1 MSAFHLRLVND
12 KLNLRVIIRPLL
24 FLHDLHNIHLMI
36 LFCKVWK
43 NCHHLIY
50 GAFGAPAFWNKYCHI
65 RLWYHNSYFKILW
78 GLQFF
83 LLRTL
88 YILSTPLKGEDIY
101 EICTTF
107 LFLALLLINT
117 MIKVKIFKIYARFSR
132 RSLMVTVPPF
142 RQISFTENRQGH
154 CQSNPNLRCG
164 QWSIIQANQ
173 SLGENSR
180 GHWRQLQIV
189 WW

>member
-1 MSAFHLRLVND
+1 MLQRLGTPLISASHLRLVND
-12 KLNLRVIIRPLL
+12 KLNLRFIRPLL
-24 FLHDLHNIHLMI
+24 FLHDLHNVHLML

-83 LLRTL
+83 FVAYFIHIINTIKRWGYLWNLHDFSVTCFT
-88 YILSTPLKGEDIY
+88 YD
-101 EICTTF
+101 
-107 LFLALLLINT
+107 INT

-132 RSLMVTVPPF
+132 RSLMVTDPSC
-142 RQISFTENRQGH
+142 RQFSFKENRQGH
-154 CQSNPNLRCG
+154 C
-164 QWSIIQANQ
+164 
-173 SLGENSR
+173 
-180 GHWRQLQIV
+180 
-189 WW
+189 